1 MVDIHTTTGE
11 LKARIDIEKNIDDF
25 DYSLKILF
33 VRENQYAYIKLNK
46 KELRELRRDI
56 SYLLE
61 ER

>member
-1 MVDIHTTTGE
+1 MVDINTTTGE